1 MLQHVEKAGN
11 KGVWLKILRLQTRLQ
26 SVRVAPRW
34 HPGAR
39 TRIPC
44 PDMPSQAQLKKILK
58 NLAKRKLV
66 KSVKSITAYREV
78 WVAWGVEPDKTVTG
92 GKWYTDSKLDTCVA
106 LPTRAAPCHTQ
117 SGARTLLPRREF
129 ITHLSEAVY
138 VALQSGPRSRAQL
151 LEMLAQ
157 VGVSSVALT
166 PSDVQDIL
174 DILVY
179 DGMVEEMP
187 TYVSAGPAVPSTL
200 AAARGLA
207 GAGTPSAAAG
217 GAGTTAADRKKYR
230 VSKQVEHYNFMCQAP
245 CGACPV
251 RQHCHPGGTISPEK
265 CVYMDAW
272 LFDG

>member
-1 MLQHVEKAGN
+1 HRVVILRSGTGALFYKLNEAGRAMKLQDILPEEQLVLQHVEKAGN

-26 SVRVAPRW
+26 S
-34 HPGAR
+34 
-39 TRIPC
+39 
-44 PDMPSQAQLKKILK
+44 AQLKKILK

-92 GKWYTDSKLDTCVA
+92 GKWYTDSKLDT
-106 LPTRAAPCHTQ
+106 
-117 SGARTLLPRREF
+117 EF

-187 TYVSAGPAVPSTL
+187 TYVS
-200 AAARGLA
+200 
-207 GAGTPSAAAG
+207 
-217 GAGTTAADRKKYR
+217 
-230 VSKQVEHYNFMCQAP
+230 
-245 CGACPV
+245 
-251 RQHCHPGGTISPEK
+251 
-265 CVYMDAW
+265 
-272 LFDG
+272 